1 MQTVIRDMR
10 MHAEAALL
18 RRLNAGA
25 GFADGRLPSQVYLRN
40 PDALS
45 RIAGGTLRPQ
55 GTHKKAADQL
65 ARALAEAT
73 LEAAQT
79 RLSTMTDM
87 LNIDPVG
94 GALISAALAY
104 AVDLDMRELV

>member
-1 MQTVIRDMR
+1 VIDELPAWMQTVVRDMR

-25 GFADGRLPSQVYLRN
+25 GFADGRLPSQVYLRD
-40 PDALS
+40 PAAMA

-55 GTHKKAADQL
+55 GTHKKAADALQ
-65 ARALAEAT
+65 RAIAEAT

-79 RLSTMTDM
+79 RMSMMTES

-94 GALISAALAY
+94 GSLLATALA
-104 AVDLDMRELV
+104 